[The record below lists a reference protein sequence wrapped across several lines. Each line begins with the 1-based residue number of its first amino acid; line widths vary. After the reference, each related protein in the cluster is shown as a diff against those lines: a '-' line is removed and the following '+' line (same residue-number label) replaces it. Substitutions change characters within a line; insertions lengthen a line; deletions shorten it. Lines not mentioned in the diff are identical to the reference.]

1 MDLNSSSRRYRRH
14 RRHKRKQHRRGL
26 IFRILLPTVA
36 LFLVVAGFL
45 LYWDQSKHLDT
56 SVTAPAPTEVAE
68 AESFPVAIRVVDS
81 PSWLTVTVD
90 GQTVLDQLGEPGFS
104 EEFEVEREIVIDAYN
119 AEAVWVVDEGEDL
132 GPIGEGAMRFEITTE
147 DSEPEGMQE
156 EPTTA
161 EATTPSR
168 EEESGVRVLVS
179 VVNDGGVGISI
190 LADGLLVHDQVTSPG
205 FSEEFEAEEVITVTA
220 ADGGAVQVGVGGE
233 NPQPLGEGGEWTTRT
248 FTAEPQS

>member
-1 MDLNSSSRRYRRH
+1 MDLNSSRRFRRQ
-14 RRHKRKQHRRGL
+14 RRKQHRRSL
-26 IFRILLPTVA
+26 IFWILLPVVA

-45 LYWDQSKHLDT
+45 LYRAQIKDPDT
-56 SVTAPAPTEVAE
+56 TVTAPTPTEQAE

-81 PSWLTVTVD
+81 PAWLTVTVD

-104 EEFEVEREIVIDAYN
+104 EEFEVERTIVIATDN
-119 AEAVWVVDEGEDL
+119 GEAVWVVDEGEDL
-132 GPIGEGAMRFEITTE
+132 GPIGEGAMRFAITTE

-161 EATTPSR
+161 EATTPSP
-168 EEESGVRVLVS
+168 EEEAGVRVLVS

-205 FSEEFEAEEVITVTA
+205 FSEEFEAEESITVTA

-248 FTAEPQS
+248 FTDESQS